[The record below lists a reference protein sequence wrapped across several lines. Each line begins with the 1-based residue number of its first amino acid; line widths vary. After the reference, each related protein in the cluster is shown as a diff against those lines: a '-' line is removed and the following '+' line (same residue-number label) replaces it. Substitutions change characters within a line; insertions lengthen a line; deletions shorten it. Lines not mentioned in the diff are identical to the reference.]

1 MCVCVSLWFISKK
14 FEAYKTVLIDFISML
29 KNKNALK
36 MSLQMDKKLK
46 IAYLVLSLTGKLID
60 LFSYCF
66 LTIAI
71 FLRRRAL

>member
-1 MCVCVSLWFISKK
+1 
-14 FEAYKTVLIDFISML
+14 ML

-66 LTIAI
+66 LTKSSVKKI
-71 FLRRRAL
+71 FRRYKNI